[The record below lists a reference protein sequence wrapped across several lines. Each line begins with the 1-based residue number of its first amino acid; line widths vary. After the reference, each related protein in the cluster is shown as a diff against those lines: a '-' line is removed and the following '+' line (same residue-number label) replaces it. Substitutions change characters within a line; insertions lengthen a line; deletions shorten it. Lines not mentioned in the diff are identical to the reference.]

1 MNSVPDWNQRKHE
14 IGMAFR
20 RCSHLPGE
28 ADAKAY
34 EATLTQVGIS
44 SRRDLSI
51 LVSVVQDAVM
61 MARREE
67 RPTAPLDT
75 FADWLRL
82 KLVE

>member
-1 MNSVPDWNQRKHE
+1 MNQIQDWNERKHE

-20 RCSHLPGE
+20 KCQHLPGE

-34 EATLTQVGIS
+34 ETLLAQMGIS
-44 SRRDLSI
+44 SRRDISI
-51 LVSVVQDAVM
+51 LVSVVQDVTM

-67 RPTAPLDT
+67 RPTVPLDT
-75 FADWLRL
+75 FGDWLRI

>member
-1 MNSVPDWNQRKHE
+1 MNQIQDWNQRKHE

-20 RCSHLPGE
+20 KCPHLPGE

-34 EATLTQVGIS
+34 EALLTQMGIS
-44 SRRDLSI
+44 SRRDMSI
-51 LVSVVQDAVM
+51 LVSIVQDVVM

-67 RPTAPLDT
+67 RPTAPLDA
-75 FADWLRL
+75 FGDWLRI